1 MMTENSYLI
10 LQLDN
15 KNVDK
20 KKKTLVFAVRITYI
34 YIDCKRKKILNDQN
48 YVSYREKKREY

>member
-20 KKKTLVFAVRITYI
+20 KKKTLVFAVKIKYI
-34 YIDCKRKKILNDQN
+34 YTFRLQ
-48 YVSYREKKREY
+48 EKENTE